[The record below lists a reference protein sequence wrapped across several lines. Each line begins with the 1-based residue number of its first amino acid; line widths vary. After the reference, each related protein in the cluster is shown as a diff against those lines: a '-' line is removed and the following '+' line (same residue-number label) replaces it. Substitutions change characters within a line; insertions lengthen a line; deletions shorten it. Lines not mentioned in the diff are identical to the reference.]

1 MEIGELR
8 LPEKKT
14 IIFGHSPD
22 ADDAFMF
29 FGLAHGHA
37 SIKGH
42 DIGHHMAD
50 IQSLNIQAEDG
61 HIPVT
66 AISAAHYPKIADKY
80 RIMSCGASVGRNYGP
95 VVVTIRND
103 LDLDRLNGCTI
114 AVPGEFTTS
123 WMLFQI
129 FGPDDFTP
137 LFLDFDEVEGA
148 VKSGRADA
156 GILLHEGQILFKS
169 RGFRSL
175 LDLGKRW
182 FEETGLPIPLGLDV
196 VNRSLGDELCQE
208 IADALKSSIE
218 YAHANED
225 DALDYALGFGR
236 GIEREDG
243 RKFVRMYVNEDT
255 LDMGSD
261 GRSALVRLFEMAA
274 NRGIIDVVPTLDV
287 LQAR

>member
-1 MEIGELR
+1 MSET
-8 LPEKKT
+8 KT
-14 IIFGHSPD
+14 IVFGHSPD

-29 FGLAHGHA
+29 FGLA
-37 SIKGH
+37 KGIVEIP
-42 DIGHHMAD
+42 DYEIGHHMAD
-50 IQSLNIQAEDG
+50 IQSLNALAETG
-61 HIPVT
+61 ELPVT

-95 VVVTIRND
+95 IVVTTSDD
-103 LDLDRLNGCTI
+103 LDIEGLEGCTI

-129 FGPDDFTP
+129 FGPHEFTP
-137 LFLDFDEVEGA
+137 IFLDFDDVEDA
-148 VKSGRADA
+148 VKTGRADA
-156 GILLHEGQILFKS
+156 GILLHEGQILFEK

-196 VNRSLGDELCQE
+196 VNRELGDEMCQKVT
-208 IADALKSSIE
+208 DALKSSIE

-225 DALDYALGFGR
+225 AALDYALGYGR

-243 RKFVRMYVNEDT
+243 RRFVRMYVNSDT
-255 LDMGSD
+255 LDMGEE
-261 GRSALVRLFEMAA
+261 GRAALQRLFGMAVH
-274 NRGIIDVVPTLDV
+274 RGIIEEAPLLDV
-287 LQAR
+287 IQSN